1 MDVKIAAVSQNQ
13 QLLDELRRYLT
24 VEKGMFE
31 VSTIIGTILQAEAVA
46 DQNRSDILIIDA
58 TCDNLAELASL
69 EHISLRHPGM
79 AVILLCP
86 VRSPEF
92 LIEAMRVGVREVLSL
107 PLSKPTL
114 LEAVTRVQHRA
125 ALSNKPL
132 HKGTVL
138 AFIACKGGSGATFL
152 ATNLGYILAAA
163 KGKKVALLDLNLQF
177 GDASL
182 FVSDNV
188 PANTLAD
195 VAGSNASRL
204 DAYFLASAMVQ
215 VLPNFG
221 VLAAPEDPSRA
232 TEVKPES
239 IEVLLN
245 LAMTHYDFV
254 ILDIGRSLNAVTV
267 KGLDHADLIFTVLQE
282 TLPFIRDA
290 NRVLHSLQALGYTKD
305 KVRLIV
311 NRYEEGGD
319 IRLEDVE
326 RTLGIKVFK
335 TIPNSFTAVSA
346 SVNQG
351 VPIMQIAS
359 HDPVTKALQAIAQ
372 ELVGGTTVKKNGWL
386 ANLLRPA

>member
-1 MDVKIAAVSQNQ
+1 MKIAAVSKNQ
-13 QLLDELRRYLT
+13 HLLEELRRILILEMG
-24 VEKGMFE
+24 VFE
-31 VSTIIGTILQAEAVA
+31 VSITTGTILQAEAVA
-46 DQNRSDILIIDA
+46 DQNRSDILIIEA
-58 TCDNLAELASL
+58 TCDNLAELARL
-69 EHISLRHPGM
+69 EHISLRHPAM
-79 AVILLCP
+79 AIILLCP
-86 VRSPEF
+86 VQSPEF
-92 LIEAMRVGVREVLSL
+92 LIEAMRVGVREVISL
-107 PLSKPTL
+107 PLSKSAL
-114 LEAVTRVQHRA
+114 MEAVARVQQRA
-125 ALSNKPL
+125 AVVKPL
-132 HKGTVL
+132 QKGTVL
-138 AFIACKGGSGATFL
+138 AFIGCKGGSGATFL

-182 FVSDNV
+182 FVSDNI

-215 VLPNFG
+215 ILPNFG

-232 TEVKPES
+232 TEVKPET

-245 LAMTHYDFV
+245 LAKTHYDFV
-254 ILDIGRSLNAVTV
+254 ILDVGRSLNAISV
-267 KGLDHADLIFTVLQE
+267 KALDHADLIFTVIQQ

-290 NRVLHSLQALGYTKD
+290 NHELHSLQSLGYAKD

-311 NRYEEGGD
+311 NRCEEVGD

-326 RTLGIKVFK
+326 RTLGVKVFK
-335 TIPNSFTAVSA
+335 TIPNSYLAVSA

-351 VPIMQIAS
+351 VPMMQISA

-372 ELVGGTTVKKNGWL
+372 ELVGEESVKRNGWL
-386 ANLLRPA
+386 RNLLHAA

>member
-1 MDVKIAAVSQNQ
+1 MKIAAVSKNQ
-13 QLLDELRRYLT
+13 QLLDELRRILT
-24 VEKGMFE
+24 LEMEMFE
-31 VSTIIGTILQAEAVA
+31 LSITFGTIFQAESVA
-46 DQNRSDILIIDA
+46 DQNRPDILIIEA
-58 TCDNLAELASL
+58 ACDNLAELASL
-69 EHISLRHPGM
+69 EHISLRHP
-79 AVILLCP
+79 ALSVILLCP

-92 LIEAMRVGVREVLSL
+92 LIEAMRVGVREVISL

-114 LEAVTRVQHRA
+114 LEAVARVQQRA
-125 ALSNKPL
+125 AVAKPL
-132 HKGTVL
+132 QKGAVI
-138 AFIACKGGSGATFL
+138 AFIGCKGGSGATFL

-232 TEVKPES
+232 SEIKPEA

-245 LAMTHYDFV
+245 LAKTHYDFV

-267 KGLDHADLIFTVLQE
+267 KALDHTDLIFTVIQQ

-290 NRVLHSLQALGYTKD
+290 NRELHSLQSLGYTKD

-311 NRYEEGGD
+311 NRCEEGGD

-326 RTLGIKVFK
+326 RTLGVKVFK
-335 TIPNSFTAVSA
+335 TIPNSYSAVSA

-351 VPIMQIAS
+351 MPIMQIS
-359 HDPVTKALQAIAQ
+359 VHDPVTKALQDIAQ
-372 ELVGGTTVKKNGWL
+372 GLVGEVSVKRNGWL
-386 ANLLRPA
+386 RNLLHAA

>member
-1 MDVKIAAVSQNQ
+1 VKIAAVSKNQ
-13 QLLDELRRYLT
+13 QLLEELRRILISEM
-24 VEKGMFE
+24 VMIE
-31 VSTIIGTILQAEAVA
+31 VSITVGTILQAEAVA
-46 DQNRSDILIIDA
+46 EQNRSDILIIEA

-69 EHISLRHPGM
+69 EHISLRHPAM
-79 AVILLCP
+79 AIILLCP

-92 LIEAMRVGVREVLSL
+92 LIEAMRVGVREVISL
-107 PLSKPTL
+107 PLSKPAL
-114 LEAVTRVQHRA
+114 MEAVARVQQRA
-125 ALSNKPL
+125 AVVKPL
-132 HKGTVL
+132 QKGTVL
-138 AFIACKGGSGATFL
+138 AFIGCKGGSGATFL

-182 FVSDNV
+182 FVSDNI

-215 VLPNFG
+215 ILPNFG

-232 TEVKPES
+232 TEVKPEA

-245 LAMTHYDFV
+245 LAKTHYDFV
-254 ILDIGRSLNAVTV
+254 ILDVGRSLNAVSV
-267 KGLDHADLIFTVLQE
+267 KALDHADLIFTVIQQ

-290 NRVLHSLQALGYTKD
+290 NRELHSLQALGYPRD
-305 KVRLIV
+305 KVRLIL
-311 NRYEEGGD
+311 NRCEDVGD
-319 IRLEDVE
+319 IRLGDVE
-326 RTLGIKVFK
+326 RTLGVKVFK
-335 TIPNSFTAVSA
+335 TIPNSYLAVSA

-351 VPIMQIAS
+351 VPMMQISA

-372 ELVGGTTVKKNGWL
+372 ELVGEESVKRSGWL
-386 ANLLRPA
+386 HNLLHAA

>member
-1 MDVKIAAVSQNQ
+1 MKIAAVSENQ
-13 QLLDELRRYLT
+13 QLLDELRRILT
-24 VEKGMFE
+24 LEMGMFE
-31 VSTIIGTILQAEAVA
+31 LTITFGTIFQAESAA
-46 DQNRSDILIIDA
+46 DQNHPDILIIEA
-58 TCDNLAELASL
+58 SCDNLAELASL
-69 EHISLRHPGM
+69 EHISLRHPAM
-79 AVILLCP
+79 SVILLCP

-92 LIEAMRVGVREVLSL
+92 LIEAMRVGVREVISL

-114 LEAVTRVQHRA
+114 LEAVARIQQRSAVA
-125 ALSNKPL
+125 KPL
-132 HKGTVL
+132 QKGAVI
-138 AFIACKGGSGATFL
+138 AFIGCKGGSGATFL

-215 VLPNFG
+215 ILPNYG

-232 TEVKPES
+232 IEVKPEA
-239 IEVLLN
+239 IEVLMN
-245 LAMTHYDFV
+245 LAKTHYDFV

-267 KGLDHADLIFTVLQE
+267 KALDHADIIFAVIQQ

-290 NRVLHSLQALGYTKD
+290 NRELHSLQSLGYTKD

-311 NRYEEGGD
+311 NRCEEGGD

-326 RTLGIKVFK
+326 RTLGVKVFK
-335 TIPNSFTAVSA
+335 TIPNSYAAVSA

-351 VPIMQIAS
+351 MPIMQIS
-359 HDPVTKALQAIAQ
+359 VHDPVTKALQEIAQ
-372 ELVGGTTVKKNGWL
+372 GLAGETSVKRNGWL
-386 ANLLRPA
+386 RNLLHAA

>member
-1 MDVKIAAVSQNQ
+1 MKIAAVSKSP
-13 QLLDELRRYLT
+13 QLLDELRRILSL
-24 VEKGMFE
+24 EMGMQD
-31 VSTIIGTILQAEAVA
+31 VSITAGTIQQAEAIA
-46 DQNRSDILIIDA
+46 DQNRSDILIVETA
-58 TCDNLAELASL
+58 CDNLAELASL
-69 EHISLRHPGM
+69 EHISLHHPAM

-92 LIEAMRVGVREVLSL
+92 LLEAMRVGVREVLSL
-107 PLSKPTL
+107 PLSKGTL
-114 LEAVTRVQHRA
+114 LEAVARVQSRA
-125 ALSNKPL
+125 TQAKPL
-132 HKGTVL
+132 QKGTVL
-138 AFIACKGGSGATFL
+138 AFIGCKGGSGATFL

-195 VAGSNASRL
+195 VAGNNVSRM
-204 DAYFLASAMVQ
+204 DAYFLASSMVQ

-232 TEVKPES
+232 TEVKPEA

-245 LAMTHYDFV
+245 LAKTHYDFV
-254 ILDIGRSLNAVTV
+254 ILDIGRSLNAITV
-267 KGLDHADLIFTVLQE
+267 KALDHADLIFTVIQQ

-290 NRVLHSLQALGYTKD
+290 NRELHSLQSLGYAKD

-311 NRYEEGGD
+311 NRSDEGSD
-319 IRLEDVE
+319 ISLQDVE
-326 RTLGIKVFK
+326 RTLGVKVFR
-335 TIPNSFTAVSA
+335 TIPNSYSAVSA

-351 VPIMQIAS
+351 VPIMRISA
-359 HDPVTKALQAIAQ
+359 HDPVTKALQGIAQ
-372 ELVGGTTVKKNGWL
+372 DLSGESTAKRSGWL
-386 ANLLRPA
+386 RNLLHAA

>member
-1 MDVKIAAVSQNQ
+1 MKIAAVSKNQ
-13 QLLDELRRYLT
+13 QLLDELRRILT
-24 VEKGMFE
+24 LEKGVPE
-31 VSTIIGTILQAEAVA
+31 VSITLGTILQAEAVA

-69 EHISLRHPGM
+69 EHISLRHPSM

-114 LEAVTRVQHRA
+114 LEAVARVQYRA
-125 ALSNKPL
+125 TLGKPL
-132 HKGTVL
+132 RKGTVL
-138 AFIACKGGSGATFL
+138 AFIGCKGGSGATFL

-182 FVSDNV
+182 FVSDSV

-232 TEVKPES
+232 TEIRPES

-245 LAMTHYDFV
+245 LAKTHYDFV
-254 ILDIGRSLNAVTV
+254 ILDIGRSLNAITV
-267 KGLDHADLIFTVLQE
+267 KALDHADLIFTVLQE
-282 TLPFIRDA
+282 TLPFIRDT
-290 NRVLHSLQALGYTKD
+290 NQVLHSLQALGYTKD

-326 RTLGIKVFK
+326 RTLGVKVFK
-335 TIPNSFTAVSA
+335 TIPNSYSAVSA

-351 VPIMQIAS
+351 VPMMQIAG

-372 ELVGGTTVKKNGWL
+372 GLAGETSVKRNGWL
-386 ANLLRPA
+386 SNLLHTT

>member
-1 MDVKIAAVSQNQ
+1 MNLKIAAVSKNQ
-13 QLLDELRRYLT
+13 QLLDELRRILT
-24 VEKGMFE
+24 VEKGMLE
-31 VSTIIGTILQAEAVA
+31 ISITIGTILQAEAVA

-69 EHISLRHPGM
+69 EHISMRHPTM
-79 AVILLCP
+79 SVILLCP

-92 LIEAMRVGVREVLSL
+92 LIEAMRVGVREVLST
-107 PLSKPTL
+107 PLSKPML
-114 LEAVTRVQHRA
+114 LEAVARVQYRA
-125 ALSNKPL
+125 ALGKPL
-132 HKGTVL
+132 QKGAVL
-138 AFIACKGGSGATFL
+138 AFIGCKGGSGSTFL

-195 VAGSNASRL
+195 VAGNNASRL

-232 TEVKPES
+232 TEVRPEA

-245 LAMTHYDFV
+245 LAKTHYDFV

-267 KGLDHADLIFTVLQE
+267 KALDHADLIFTVIQE

-290 NRVLHSLQALGYTKD
+290 NHVLRSLQSLGYTKD

-311 NRYEEGGD
+311 NRHEEGGD

-326 RTLGIKVFK
+326 RTLGVKVFK
-335 TIPNSFTAVSA
+335 TIPNSYSAVSA

-351 VPIMQIAS
+351 VPMMQIAKN
-359 HDPVTKALQAIAQ
+359 DPVTKALEAIAQ
-372 ELVGGTTVKKNGWL
+372 GQAGETSVKRNGWL
-386 ANLLRPA
+386 TNLLRTA

>member
-1 MDVKIAAVSQNQ
+1 MKIAAVSKNQ
-13 QLLDELRRYLT
+13 QLLEELRRVLIL
-24 VEKGMFE
+24 EMGIFE
-31 VSTIIGTILQAEAVA
+31 VSITVGSILQAETVA
-46 DQNRSDILIIDA
+46 DQNRSDILIIEA
-58 TCDNLAELASL
+58 TCDNLAELARL
-69 EHISLRHPGM
+69 EHISLHHPAT

-92 LIEAMRVGVREVLSL
+92 LIEAMRVGVREVISL
-107 PLSKPTL
+107 PLSKSTL
-114 LEAVTRVQHRA
+114 VDAVARVQQRA
-125 ALSNKPL
+125 AVVKPIQ
-132 HKGTVL
+132 KGNVL
-138 AFIACKGGSGATFL
+138 AFIGCKGGSGATFL

-195 VAGSNASRL
+195 IAGSNASRL

-232 TEVKPES
+232 TEVKPEA

-245 LAMTHYDFV
+245 LAKTHYDFV
-254 ILDIGRSLNAVTV
+254 ILDIGRSLNAITV
-267 KGLDHADLIFTVLQE
+267 KALDHADLIFTVIQQ

-290 NRVLHSLQALGYTKD
+290 NRELHSLQSLGYSKD

-311 NRYEEGGD
+311 NRCEEVGD

-326 RTLGIKVFK
+326 RTLGVKVFK
-335 TIPNSFTAVSA
+335 TIPNSYLAVSA

-351 VPIMQIAS
+351 VPMMQISA
-359 HDPVTKALQAIAQ
+359 HDPVTRALQAIAQ
-372 ELVGGTTVKKNGWL
+372 ELVGEESVKRSGWL
-386 ANLLRPA
+386 RNLLHAA

>member
-1 MDVKIAAVSQNQ
+1 MKIATVSKNQ
-13 QLLDELRRYLT
+13 QLLEELRRML
-24 VEKGMFE
+24 VLEAGVFD
-31 VSTIIGTILQAEAVA
+31 VSITMGSILQAEAVA
-46 DQNRSDILIIDA
+46 DQNHSDILIIEA
-58 TCDNLAELASL
+58 TCDNLAELARL
-69 EHISLRHPGM
+69 EHISLRHPAM
-79 AVILLCP
+79 SIILLCP

-92 LIEAMRVGVREVLSL
+92 LIEAMRVGVREVISL
-107 PLSKPTL
+107 PLSKPIL
-114 LEAVTRVQHRA
+114 LEAVARIQQRA
-125 ALSNKPL
+125 AVVKPL
-132 HKGTVL
+132 QKGAVL
-138 AFIACKGGSGATFL
+138 AFIGCKGGSGATFL
-152 ATNLGYILAAA
+152 ATNLGYILAAT

-232 TEVKPES
+232 TEVKPEA

-245 LAMTHYDFV
+245 LAKTHYDFV
-254 ILDIGRSLNAVTV
+254 ILDIGRSLNAITV
-267 KGLDHADLIFTVLQE
+267 KALDHADLIFTVIQQ

-290 NRVLHSLQALGYTKD
+290 NRELHSLQALGYTKD

-311 NRYEEGGD
+311 NRCEDVGD

-326 RTLGIKVFK
+326 RTLGVKVFR
-335 TIPNSFTAVSA
+335 TIPNSYIAVSA

-351 VPIMQIAS
+351 VPMLQISA
-359 HDPVTKALQAIAQ
+359 HDPVTKALQEIAQ
-372 ELVGGTTVKKNGWL
+372 GLVGETSVKRNGWL
-386 ANLLRPA
+386 RNLLHAA

>member
-1 MDVKIAAVSQNQ
+1 MKIAAVSQNQ
-13 QLLDELRRYLT
+13 QLLDELRRHLT
-24 VEKGMFE
+24 VEKGMFD

-46 DQNRSDILIIDA
+46 DQNRPDILIIDA

-69 EHISLRHPGM
+69 EHIGLRHPGM

-107 PLSKPTL
+107 PLSKTTL
-114 LEAVTRVQHRA
+114 QEAVTRVQHRA
-125 ALSNKPL
+125 ALGSKPL

-204 DAYFLASAMVQ
+204 DAYFLASAMVP

-239 IEVLLN
+239 IEVLMN
-245 LAMTHYDFV
+245 LAKTHYDFV

-267 KGLDHADLIFTVLQE
+267 KALDHADLIFTVLQE

-326 RTLGIKVFK
+326 RTLGMKVFK
-335 TIPNSFTAVSA
+335 TIPNSYVAVSA

-351 VPIMQIAS
+351 VPIMRIAS
-359 HDPVTKALQAIAQ
+359 HDSVTKVLQAIAQ
-372 ELVGGTTVKKNGWL
+372 ELVGGIPVKKNGWL
-386 ANLLRPA
+386 THLLRPA

>member
-1 MDVKIAAVSQNQ
+1 MKIAAVSKNQ
-13 QLLDELRRYLT
+13 QLLDELRRVLT
-24 VEKGMFE
+24 LEMGMFE
-31 VSTIIGTILQAEAVA
+31 LSITFGTIFQAESAA
-46 DQNRSDILIIDA
+46 DQNRPDILIIEA
-58 TCDNLAELASL
+58 SCDNLAELASL
-69 EHISLRHPGM
+69 EHINLRHPAM
-79 AVILLCP
+79 SVILLCP

-92 LIEAMRVGVREVLSL
+92 LIEAMRVGVREVISL

-114 LEAVTRVQHRA
+114 LEAVARVQQRA
-125 ALSNKPL
+125 AVAKPL
-132 HKGTVL
+132 QKGAVI
-138 AFIACKGGSGATFL
+138 AFIGCKGGSGATFL

-232 TEVKPES
+232 SEIKPEA

-245 LAMTHYDFV
+245 LAKTHYDFV

-267 KGLDHADLIFTVLQE
+267 KALDHTDLIFTVIQQ

-290 NRVLHSLQALGYTKD
+290 NRELHSLQSLGYTKD

-311 NRYEEGGD
+311 NRCEEGGD

-326 RTLGIKVFK
+326 RTLGVKVFK
-335 TIPNSFTAVSA
+335 TIPNSYSAVSA

-351 VPIMQIAS
+351 MPIMQIS
-359 HDPVTKALQAIAQ
+359 VHDPVTKALQDIAQ
-372 ELVGGTTVKKNGWL
+372 GLVGEVSVKRNGWL
-386 ANLLRPA
+386 RNLLHAA

>member
-1 MDVKIAAVSQNQ
+1 MKIAAVSKSP
-13 QLLDELRRYLT
+13 QLLDELRRILSL
-24 VEKGMFE
+24 EQGMFE
-31 VSTIIGTILQAEAVA
+31 VSMTVGSILQAEAIA
-46 DQNRSDILIIDA
+46 DQNRSDVLVIEA
-58 TCDNLAELASL
+58 SCDNLAELASL
-69 EHISLRHPGM
+69 EHISLRHPAM

-86 VRSPEF
+86 VQSSEF
-92 LIEAMRVGVREVLSL
+92 LIEAMRVGVREVISL
-107 PLSKPTL
+107 PLANLAL
-114 LEAVTRVQHRA
+114 LDAIARVQHRA
-125 ALSNKPL
+125 AQAKPL

-138 AFIACKGGSGATFL
+138 AFIGCKGGSGATFL

-232 TEVKPES
+232 TEVKPEA

-245 LAMTHYDFV
+245 LAKTHYDFV
-254 ILDIGRSLNAVTV
+254 ILDIGRSLNAITV
-267 KGLDHADLIFTVLQE
+267 KALDHADLIFTVIQQ

-290 NRVLHSLQALGYTKD
+290 NRELHSLQALGYARD

-311 NRYEEGGD
+311 NRSEEGGD
-319 IRLEDVE
+319 IRLQDVE
-326 RTLGIKVFK
+326 RTLGVKVFR
-335 TIPNSFTAVSA
+335 TIPNSYTAVSA

-351 VPIMQIAS
+351 LPIMQISAN
-359 HDPVTKALQAIAQ
+359 DPVTKALQAIAQ
-372 ELVGGTTVKKNGWL
+372 ELIGEASVKRSGWL
-386 ANLLRPA
+386 RNLLHAA